1 MATRETRRQRDQEK
15 MGLQPGRPAL
25 VVKLPARTQ
34 VHTTVATF
42 GRLCRANPE
51 LRLERTATGKLVVM
65 APAGSESGGRNSG
78 LTAQLWL
85 WNREVGT
92 GQVFD
97 SSAGFTLPNGAIR
110 SPDASWISLERWHA
124 LPVAARQSFAPI
136 CPDFVVELRSPTD
149 PLRSLR
155 RKLREYI
162 DQGARLGWLLDP
174 IRGVVEVYRPA
185 QGVEVLQHP
194 ATLGGEAVL
203 PGFVLDL
210 RGILDDLVN

>member
-1 MATRETRRQRDQEK
+1 MATVQPESQVSGKPPTGPAPSVRVQVRVSPPLFRQ
-15 MGLQPGRPAL
+15 
-25 VVKLPARTQ
+25 
-34 VHTTVATF
+34 
-42 GRLCRANPE
+42 LCRANPE

-65 APAGSESGGRNSG
+65 APAGSESGGRNAN
-78 LTAQLWL
+78 LVTDLVIWA
-85 WNREVGT
+85 RADGT

-149 PLRSLR
+149 PLKSLR

-210 RGILDDLVN
+210 RGILFD